1 MFCVRKQYIYNIK
14 KKIFNS
20 ENHFWTVK
28 AFCFSLCAWTIFVN
42 IPVVYPLSVADFVI
56 VILLQ
61 KLWFDHPP
69 INFLQRLKLYITK
82 WSIFCN
88 LHKKKHQNRFVY
100 HPLLFILPY
109 ICLHTTKRWKKW
121 PEKLKIIIW
130 APTRKFGVQ
139 IDTNKFWEVKIN
151 VWNQRNVQKITGNSP
166 WIIKKYRKIPKNTAT

>member
-88 LHKKKHQNRFVY
+88 LHKKNIKIVSFITRYFLSYHTYACILPNAEKNDLKNWKSSFE
-100 HPLLFILPY
+100 HPLGSLV
-109 ICLHTTKRWKKW
+109 CK
-121 PEKLKIIIW
+121 
-130 APTRKFGVQ
+130 
-139 IDTNKFWEVKIN
+139 
-151 VWNQRNVQKITGNSP
+151 
-166 WIIKKYRKIPKNTAT
+166 